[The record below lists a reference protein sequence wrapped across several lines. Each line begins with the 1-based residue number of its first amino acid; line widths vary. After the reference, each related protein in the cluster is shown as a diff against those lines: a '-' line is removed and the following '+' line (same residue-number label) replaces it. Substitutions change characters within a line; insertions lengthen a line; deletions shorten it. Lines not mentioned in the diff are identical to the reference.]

1 MNVESTIRG
10 WHAHVYFD
18 PPTREKAIAVR
29 DRIARELGLQ
39 VGRVHDRP
47 VGPHTEPMFQV
58 IVPNED
64 LARAVSWLSL
74 NRNGLV
80 VLLHPSTED
89 HFADHTAHALWMGRV
104 LPVKKEAF
112 G

>member
-1 MNVESTIRG
+1 MNAGTAIRG

-18 PPTREKAIAVR
+18 PATREKAVTVR

-64 LARAVSWLSL
+64 LARAASWLSL
-74 NRNGLV
+74 NRDGLP
-80 VLLHPSTED
+80 VLLHPSTGD
-89 HFADHTAHALWMGRV
+89 GLADHTEHALWMGRM
-104 LPVKKEAF
+104 LPVRKDAF